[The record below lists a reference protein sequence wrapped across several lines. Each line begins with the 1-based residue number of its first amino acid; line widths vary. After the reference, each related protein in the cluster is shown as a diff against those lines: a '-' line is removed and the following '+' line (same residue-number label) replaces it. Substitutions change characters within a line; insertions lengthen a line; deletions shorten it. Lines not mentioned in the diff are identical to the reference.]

1 MNKNVVATISHNEY
15 EDVLLNNKWLRRSM
29 NRIQCKDHRIET
41 YKINKIS
48 LSCFNDETHILSNEY
63 DRLAVGYQS

>member
-1 MNKNVVATISHNEY
+1 
-15 EDVLLNNKWLRRSM
+15 M
-29 NRIQCKDHRIET
+29 NRIQCKDQRIET

-48 LSCFNDETHILSNEY
+48 LSCFKDEIHILSNEY

>member
-1 MNKNVVATISHNEY
+1 
-15 EDVLLNNKWLRRSM
+15 M